1 MGGRAPVPDAAALTM
16 RLEESHAGQTAAGGF
31 VADELGNLAML
42 HDEEKISDQE
52 YEQAKAKI
60 VS

>member
-1 MGGRAPVPDAAALTM
+1 M
-16 RLEESHAGQTAAGGF
+16 RQTAAGGF

-52 YEQAKAKI
+52 YERTKAKI

>member
-1 MGGRAPVPDAAALTM
+1 MNTCSRCCRIDNATGGEPCR
-16 RLEESHAGQTAAGGF
+16 QTAAGGF

-52 YEQAKAKI
+52 YERTKAKI